1 MGNIKFTMDNIRISK
16 ANRKIYSN
24 HVDRLVELIRK
35 NGYIDG
41 LPIIVDEDGWI
52 IDGQHR
58 FLACKKL
65 GIKAPI
71 VIGKTFDIVPILN
84 SSQMKWS
91 TGDYVNFYAA
101 KGIEDYI
108 ILDQICKA
116 KDISANVAYNI
127 IFSKTVDRS
136 GHSRSKK
143 ETSDIKA
150 GKLKLPDTSEK
161 GLAKLERKIDS
172 IIRLIGVLE
181 LPRTDRL
188 IVAITRLMDDSNFSM
203 SVMMNKLDYQK
214 SRVHR
219 CSTIAEYTQM
229 LSAIYNHKNSKK
241 VAVI

>member
-1 MGNIKFTMDNIRISK
+1 MSNTKFTMDNIRISQ
-16 ANRKIYSN
+16 ANRKIYSK

-35 NGYIDG
+35 NGYIEG
-41 LPIIVDEDGWI
+41 LPIIVDKDGWI

-65 GIKAPI
+65 GIKPPI
-71 VIGKTFDIVPILN
+71 VIGSTFDIVPILN
-84 SSQMKWS
+84 SSQMKW
-91 TGDYVNFYAA
+91 TQGDYVNFFAA

-116 KDISANVAYNI
+116 KNISANVAYNI
-127 IFSKTVDRS
+127 IFNKTIERT
-136 GHSRSKK
+136 GHGCTKK
-143 ETSDIKA
+143 EGSDLKT
-150 GKLKLPDTSEK
+150 GKLKLPDKSEK

-172 IIRLIGVLE
+172 VIRLIGALE

-188 IVAITRLMDDSNFSM
+188 IIAITRLMTDSNFSM

-219 CSTIAEYTQM
+219 CSTISEYTQM